1 MKRNRSLKLACIV
14 MAISF
19 AFAVTPIWSQ
29 ENMGPPPGGMGPGG
43 SMGHGHGMPSAQERT
58 DHLAQELKLNED
70 QKAKVLSIYQDEDKQ
85 MSALHSNTSTSR
97 EDRWSKMKQIHESTA
112 GQIKGVLN
120 AEQAKQFESMEKK
133 MGEGHHRGGPG
144 MEPPPQQ

>member
-1 MKRNRSLKLACIV
+1 MKRNRSLKLACI
-14 MAISF
+14 AITISF

-43 SMGHGHGMPSAQERT
+43 NMGHGHGMPSAQERT
-58 DHLAQELKLNED
+58 DHLAKELNLSED

-85 MSALHSNTSTSR
+85 MSALHSNSGASG

-112 GQIKGVLN
+112 SQIKGVLN
-120 AEQAKQFESMEKK
+120 AQQAKQFEAMEKR
-133 MGEGHHRGGPG
+133 MEEGHHRGGG
-144 MEPPPQQ
+144 MAPQQ

>member
-14 MAISF
+14 MAMAF

-29 ENMGPPPGGMGPGG
+29 ENMGPPPDGMGPGG
-43 SMGHGHGMPSAQERT
+43 NMGHGHGMPGAQERT
-58 DHLAQELKLNED
+58 DRLAKELQLSED

-97 EDRWSKMKQIHESTA
+97 EDRWSKMRQIHENTA
-112 GQIKGVLN
+112 SQIKGVLN
-120 AEQAKQFESMEKK
+120 AEQAKHFEAMEKR

-144 MEPPPQQ
+144 MEPPPQP

>member
-1 MKRNRSLKLACIV
+1 MKRNRSLKLACI
-14 MAISF
+14 AITISF

-43 SMGHGHGMPSAQERT
+43 NMGHGHGMPSAQERT
-58 DHLAQELKLNED
+58 DHLAKELNLSED

-85 MSALHSNTSTSR
+85 MSALHSNSGASR

-112 GQIKGVLN
+112 SQIKGVLN
-120 AEQAKQFESMEKK
+120 AQQAKQFEAMEKR
-133 MGEGHHRGGPG
+133 MEEGHHRGGG
-144 MEPPPQQ
+144 MAPQQ